1 MEQLPQSRPLWEIHV
16 INYPSKDACG
26 SIIFKL
32 HHALGDGYSLV
43 GALLS
48 CLQRADDPSLPL
60 SFPTL
65 RPPKPQLSSTKSF
78 WRRFSWM
85 FSSAIN
91 TASDFGWSVLKS
103 SIMSDD
109 KTPIRSGDEGT
120 EFRPISIS
128 TMDFSIDHIKNIKSS
143 LRVVLIPYLIFNSSF
158 IKFTTL

>member
-1 MEQLPQSRPLWEIHV
+1 VESYDKLFHDYLASIAMEQLPQSRPLWEIHV
-16 INYPSKDACG
+16 ITYPSKDASG

-65 RPPKPQLSSTKSF
+65 RPSRPQSSTKSF

-103 SIMSDD
+103 SFISDD

-128 TMDFSIDHIKNIKSS
+128 SIDFSIDHIKNIKSR
-143 LRVVLIPYLIFNSSF
+143 LGVV
-158 IKFTTL
+158 